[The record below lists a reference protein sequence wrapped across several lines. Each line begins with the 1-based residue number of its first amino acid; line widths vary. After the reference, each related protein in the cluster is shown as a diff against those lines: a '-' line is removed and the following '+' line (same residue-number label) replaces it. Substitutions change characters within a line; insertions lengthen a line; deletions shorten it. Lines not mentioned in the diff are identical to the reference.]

1 MGDNCGPRKLSST
14 LLASELKKKAAML
27 KRQSQKANDMAARL
41 WIRGQ
46 AECLKHDMLNQFK
59 TIFMDARDELANI
72 NDGVIHEI
80 QIRLKKAFLVQYKD
94 IMDVTSGPGRMFAD
108 GPMSE
113 YERTVSDRL
122 VYERIVS
129 NGIERISPQKSLTG
143 YKLLQAIDNVL
154 SLQDETGTSF
164 LHEML
169 LEERHNEQSRR
180 QEQCKKP
187 QDRPV
192 CVSVNKIN
200 TGRYEIFLLGSNV
213 DMSCALELISAA
225 IDHLCMQCHPRD
237 GLDAIISYVQGQ
249 GHASE
254 SYKNY
259 AFNVCKQVCDK
270 FDIRFC
276 ISR

>member
-1 MGDNCGPRKLSST
+1 MGDNCGGKKLSST
-14 LLASELKKKAAML
+14 HSASELQKKTAL
-27 KRQSQKANDMAARL
+27 LNCQSQKANDMAACT

-46 AECLKHDMLNQFK
+46 AECFKHDMLYQFK
-59 TIFMDARDELANI
+59 TIFMDAKDKLANI
-72 NDGVIHEI
+72 NDGVLHDI
-80 QIRLKKAFLVQYKD
+80 QIRLKRAFLAQYKC

-122 VYERIVS
+122 VYERMVS
-129 NGIERISPQKSLTG
+129 DGIERISPQKSLIG

-169 LEERHNEQSRR
+169 LEECHNEQSRR
-180 QEQCKKP
+180 QEQRQKP

-192 CVSVNKIN
+192 RVSVNKIN

-225 IDHLCMQCHPRD
+225 IDHLCIQCYPRD
-237 GLDAIISYVQGQ
+237 GLDAIISYVRGQ
-249 GHASE
+249 GNASE

-259 AFNVCKQVCDK
+259 DFNVCKQVCDK
-270 FDIRFC
+270 VDIRFC